1 MAAVQLANLTIAN
14 NAPLVLIMGPCV
26 IENKTHCLNLATELK
41 QLCEEVGLGFIF
53 KSSFDKA
60 NRTSAKSFRG
70 VGMAEGLAI
79 LAEVKQR
86 LKVPVTTDV
95 HQPDQCQQVAE
106 VADIL
111 QIPALLCRQ
120 TDLLQAAAAT
130 GKVVNVKKGQFMAPW
145 DMLQVVNKLEEAM
158 ATHNKPSDGEG
169 NPAEGG
175 RVILTERGTSF
186 GYNRLVSDFTSLE
199 VMAQGSTRGSAEGG
213 STRGSNPEGE
223 PSGNP
228 SDASKDASAGTKAP
242 KGGTTKPS
250 ESVPVVFDA
259 THSAQQP
266 AGEGNKSGG
275 SRTNSALLARAATAV
290 GVAGLF
296 MEVHNDPDNAPCD
309 GSTMLRLGGLKPLLS
324 YLKAIDNRTKE
335 LLY

>member
-1 MAAVQLANLTIAN
+1 MAAIQLANLTIAN

-70 VGMAEGLAI
+70 VGIKEGLAI

-145 DMLQVVNKLEEAM
+145 DMLQVVTKLEEAM

-169 NPAEGG
+169 NPAESG

-199 VMAQGSTRGSAEGG
+199 VMARGSAEGG
-213 STRGSNPEGE
+213 STRGSAEEG
-223 PSGNP
+223 S
-228 SDASKDASAGTKAP
+228 TR
-242 KGGTTKPS
+242 GGDSTNPS

-296 MEVHNDPDNAPCD
+296 VEVHNDPDNAPCD